1 LLIILFCNSVRC
13 RVPATLA
20 AAFFTVVVLTA
31 FGAFAD
37 NTTPDQSQQNADQQ
51 LHITSDSL
59 MTDNEAKY
67 AEFIGNV
74 RAIQG
79 PNIITSDKLKVYFKE
94 AMSNSKNPVAS
105 ADSIQKLVA
114 TGNVIINF
122 DNKVAVAQ
130 KAVYIT
136 DTRILVLTGTDS
148 KITSGKDSIS
158 GEKITL
164 FRADGRI
171 NVESGAEKRVEA
183 MFFSGQKGLK

>member
-1 LLIILFCNSVRC
+1 MIILFCNSVRC

-20 AAFFTVVVLTA
+20 AAFFTVVVLA
-31 FGAFAD
+31 ALVAFAD
-37 NTTPDQSQQNADQQ
+37 DTAPDQSRPIADQK
-51 LHITSDSL
+51 LIITSNSL

-74 RAIQG
+74 RATQG
-79 PNIITSDKLKVYFKE
+79 PNIVTSDKLRVYFNE
-94 AMSNSKNPVAS
+94 GMSNNQNPVAS

-114 TGNVIINF
+114 TGNVIIHF
-122 DNKVAVAQ
+122 DDKVAVAQ
-130 KAVYIT
+130 RAVYIT

-171 NVESGAEKRVEA
+171 SVERGTEKRVEA
-183 MFFSGQKGLK
+183 MFFSGQKGLE

>member
-1 LLIILFCNSVRC
+1 MIKLFCNSIRY
-13 RVPATLA
+13 RVPAILVT
-20 AAFFTVVVLTA
+20 AFCTVVVLTA
-31 FGAFAD
+31 WGAFAED
-37 NTTPDQSQQNADQQ
+37 PTPDKSWPNADEK
-51 LHITSDSL
+51 LLITSDSL
-59 MTDNEAKY
+59 ITDNEAKY

-74 RAIQG
+74 RATQG
-79 PNIITSDKLKVYFKE
+79 PNIITSDTLRVYFKE
-94 AMSNSKNPVAS
+94 AVNNSQNPVAS

-114 TGNVIINF
+114 TGNVIIHF
-122 DNKVAVAQ
+122 DDKVAVAP

-148 KITSGKDSIS
+148 KITRGKDSIS

-171 NVESGAEKRVEA
+171 NVERGAEKRVEA